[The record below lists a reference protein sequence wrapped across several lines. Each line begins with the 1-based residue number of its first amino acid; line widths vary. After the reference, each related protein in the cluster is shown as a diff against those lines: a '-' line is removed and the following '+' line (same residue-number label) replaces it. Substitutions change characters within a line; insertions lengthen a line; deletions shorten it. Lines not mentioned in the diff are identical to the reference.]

1 MRSLDRFLADIRA
14 AFVLLAGR
22 NNDANEETRMD
33 EEFAFHLDMATERNI
48 RTGMSV
54 ADARRAALVQF
65 GGREQTKENARD
77 ERRSRPLADL
87 QSDVRLALRSL
98 RTRTPALAIAVT
110 LSFAIGV
117 GVNAGLFTVVDR
129 VFFHAPPVVAH
140 PESVRRL
147 VYYGKGGQGL
157 VYTSETFTVAD
168 YDSFASAVRTD
179 AAVEGYYVRSDMT
192 VGTDGDHRN
201 VGYATAGFFDLAGIK
216 AFRGRLPSA
225 DEHRYGEPHRVA
237 VLSHRYWRD
246 RFDASPAVLG
256 KTIRVDSTLLTIV
269 GVAPP
274 EFGGMDLD
282 VIDVWAP
289 LADVPAGL
297 EGSLLSGGFQILK
310 LFTRINDLAAE
321 ATVHRRLAA
330 TFTAIHAPYFARDS
344 ARLEVVPLL
353 RARSAP
359 RIVSEPDRNL
369 LLITRLAGVAV
380 VVFVLA
386 VSNAASLLL
395 MRTLRRRRE
404 LAVRLALGISRA
416 RLIRQCALESLLMAL
431 VGAVAAILAAWW
443 TGGAIRRALVPDIN
457 WTSTVVD
464 ARVVTLA
471 FLLAIGGGVIA
482 GVLPAA
488 AGLRGDLMLA
498 LKSGGREAGRARAP
512 LRGALLALQTS
523 LCMLLL
529 AAAGVFIQSLR
540 NAAAFDLGIDADR
553 LIMFS
558 PPTVDQ
564 TVLASVAQQAR
575 VLPGVSAVS
584 RSAAGINGG
593 GGTPVFFP
601 SGDSLTSLNAPHVVD
616 VDFEYART
624 LGLRLQRG
632 RFFTSNDRAGTEPVI
647 VVSTSTAN
655 AFWPGRDPTGE
666 CIYLG
671 SRQTQ
676 PCRRVAGVV
685 GDARRTILGNPPLVI
700 YRPIPQSPYKCCFTY
715 FIVRTQGVAS
725 ATVLSEVRE
734 MLRPMPAD
742 PQRAVDPFRFS
753 DRLELQLR
761 PWRLATFMFGIFGAL
776 ALLTAMAGVYGL
788 IAYDVAE
795 RAHELGVRITLGA
808 NSASVV
814 SLVIRSGLRIVV
826 VGIAAGTIATFL
838 GGRVLSALLFQTS
851 AWDPGVLASAA
862 ACVLATVLAASLV
875 PALRATRLDPA
886 VVLRAE

>member
-1 MRSLDRFLADIRA
+1 MRSLNRLVADARA
-14 AFVLLAGR
+14 AVILLIGR
-22 NNDANEETRMD
+22 TNANDETRMD
-33 EEFAFHLDMATERNI
+33 EEFAFHLDMATEQNVRA
-48 RTGMSV
+48 GMSL
-54 ADARRAALVQF
+54 ADARRAALVRF
-65 GGREQTKENARD
+65 GGREQTKEDARD

-87 QSDVRLALRSL
+87 LGDLRFAVRSL
-98 RTRTPALAIAVT
+98 RRRNPAVAIAVT

-129 VFFHAPPVVAH
+129 VFFHAPPGVAH

-147 VYYGKGGQGL
+147 VYYGRGGQAL
-157 VYTSETFTVAD
+157 LYTNETFTIAD
-168 YDSFASAVRTD
+168 HEGLASAVRND
-179 AAVEGYYVRSDMT
+179 ASVEGYYFRSDMT
-192 VGTDGDHRN
+192 VGGDGDHRN

-216 AFRGRLPSA
+216 PFRGRLFSP

-256 KTIRVDSTLLTIV
+256 KMIRVDSTLLTIV
-269 GVAPP
+269 GVASP

-310 LFTRINDLAAE
+310 LFTRINERAVE
-321 ATVHRRLAA
+321 TTVNQRLASA
-330 TFTAIHAPYFARDS
+330 FARIHAPYFARDS

-359 RIVSEPDRNL
+359 RVVNEPDRNL
-369 LLITRLAGVAV
+369 LLITRLSGVAV

-416 RLIRQCALESLLMAL
+416 RLVRQCALESLLMAFA
-431 VGAVAAILAAWW
+431 GAVAAILAAWW
-443 TGGAIRRALVPDIN
+443 TGGAIRRALVPDIT

-464 ARVVTLA
+464 ARVVGLA
-471 FLLAIGGGVIA
+471 FLLAVAGGVIA
-482 GVLPAA
+482 GVLPAIA
-488 AGLRGDLMLA
+488 SLRGDLMLA

-512 LRGALLALQTS
+512 LRGVLLVLQTS

-540 NAAAFDLGIDADR
+540 NAATFDLGLDADR

-558 PPTVDQ
+558 PPTTDQ
-564 TVLASVAQQAR
+564 ALLTTIAQQTRA
-575 VLPGVSAVS
+575 LPGVSAVS

-593 GGTPVFFP
+593 GGISIFFP
-601 SGDSLTSLNAPHVVD
+601 SGDSVVSLNGPNLLD
-616 VDFEYART
+616 VDSAYART

-632 RFFTSNDRAGTEPVI
+632 RFFTSADLAGSEPVI
-647 VVSTSTAN
+647 VVSASTAN
-655 AFWPGRDPTGE
+655 AYWPGRDPVGE
-666 CIYLG
+666 CIYVG
-671 SRQTQ
+671 KRQTSS
-676 PCRRVAGVV
+676 CRRVVGVV
-685 GDARRTILGNPPLVI
+685 ADARRTILGTPPLVI
-700 YRPIPQSPYKCCFTY
+700 YRPIPQSDFKCCFTY
-715 FIVRTQGVAS
+715 FIARTGGVAS
-725 ATVLSEVRE
+725 ATVLSEIRE
-734 MLRPMPAD
+734 MLRPLAVNPRFGFD
-742 PQRAVDPFRFS
+742 PIRFS
-753 DRLELQLR
+753 DRLQTQLR
-761 PWRLATFMFGIFGAL
+761 PWRLATFMFGVFGAL
-776 ALLTAMAGVYGL
+776 ALMTAMAGVYGL

-795 RAHELGVRITLGA
+795 RTHELGVRITLGA
-808 NSASVV
+808 SSASLV
-814 SLVIRSGLRIVV
+814 SLVMRSGLRIVV
-826 VGIAAGTIATFL
+826 IGIVAGTIAMFF
-838 GGRVLSALLFQTS
+838 GGRLLSAMLFQTS
-851 AWDPGVLASAA
+851 AWNPGVLATAA
-862 ACVLATVLAASLV
+862 ACVLATVLAASFI